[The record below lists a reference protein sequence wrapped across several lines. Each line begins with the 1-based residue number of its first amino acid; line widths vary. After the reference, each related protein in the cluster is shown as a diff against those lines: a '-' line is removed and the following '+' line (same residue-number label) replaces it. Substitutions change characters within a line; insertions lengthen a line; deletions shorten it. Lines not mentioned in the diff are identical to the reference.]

1 MAILFPS
8 QCFLSLCDSSVFSIN
23 RGFQQNSVSQM
34 ETILHNRPPVT
45 CTNDNDSGN
54 IRSALSELILKGF
67 GSNTLDL
74 IFSNSDRTNST
85 TNDAPVL
92 GPLGSSIYLLHRD
105 LLQKFRDQ
113 NKSNTSLTHT
123 ALEPAFQRCDDT
135 STCLVPLK
143 KKLYRGVRQRH
154 WGKWVAEIRLPQN
167 RTRVWLG
174 TYDSAESAAYA
185 YDRAAYKLRGE
196 YARLNFP
203 ELKDLKDSGLADSKR
218 LNAVRSSVDA
228 KIHAIRQ
235 KARKE
240 RARWNTRKGEGSA
253 MQATSSSS
261 SSSSSWGSEVMLSP
275 SCSEEEEMWRLVN
288 SNSSASAGSTGPELE
303 GEDYSLETMPS
314 FDAELIWEI
323 LAK

>member
-1 MAILFPS
+1 
-8 QCFLSLCDSSVFSIN
+8 
-23 RGFQQNSVSQM
+23 M
-34 ETILHNRPPVT
+34 ETILQNLRPVT
-45 CTNDNDSGN
+45 CTNHNDSGN
-54 IRSALSELILKGF
+54 IPSSLSELILKGF

-74 IFSNSDRTNST
+74 IFSNSNRTNPT
-85 TNDAPVL
+85 TDNTPVL
-92 GPLGSSIYLLHRD
+92 ETLGSSIYLLHRD
-105 LLQKFRDQ
+105 LLQKFCDR

-123 ALEPAFQRCDDT
+123 ALEPAFQCRDNT
-135 STCLVPLK
+135 STCLVPSK

-228 KIHAIRQ
+228 KIHAICE

-240 RARWNTRKGEGSA
+240 RARRSARKGEGSA
-253 MQATSSSS
+253 MQATSCSSS
-261 SSSSSWGSEVMLSP
+261 SSSSLGSEVMLSP
-275 SCSEEEEMWRLVN
+275 SCSEEEDMWRLVN
-288 SNSSASAGSTGPELE
+288 SNSSISAGSTGPELE
-303 GEDYSLETMPS
+303 GEGYSLEMMPS

-323 LAK
+323 LAN